1 MLSIGDFE
9 DMTRIQVDSP
19 VGQSDL
25 ETIERTIALL
35 KEVRPAPRT
44 TVAGMTS
51 TEFSAIYE
59 ALDEAADKSSS
70 TTLWK

>member
-1 MLSIGDFE
+1 VLAMLSIGDFE

-35 KEVRPAPRT
+35 KEVRAALRT
-44 TVAGMTS
+44 TVAP
-51 TEFSAIYE
+51 
-59 ALDEAADKSSS
+59 
-70 TTLWK
+70 